1 MGRAVGVVRSRR
13 VACHGAI
20 RIMDAKALFPR
31 PKYGPGRFLLVVL
44 LALLFSSTIRS
55 EATERAGDVGTK
67 EPEPSLVL
75 LNARIWTPRD
85 AQDRPPNGPAPPS
98 AIAVIDDKILAVGDD
113 VTIRRYVGQATRVID
128 VGGRRIIPG
137 ITDSHTHMVSGGF
150 QMGRLALRQVRNKS
164 EFIQAIAAAAKAKQ
178 PGEWVLGGRWSVES
192 WTDPTP
198 PHRSW
203 IDPVTG
209 KVPVLLSRMD
219 GHSALANSVALRLA
233 GIDAKGPKDPQGGE
247 IERDPATGEPT
258 GILKESAAGLVSA
271 LIPEPSTAERYEALR
286 KAMAHA
292 NSLGVTSV
300 HDMCEPGDLD
310 AFRLADS
317 DGAMTVRVTAYLS
330 VDDWLA
336 FLENVATYT
345 HQSDMF
351 RLAGFKGYMDGSLG
365 SRNAYMK
372 EPYLDSTSDT
382 PYPRGQLHAMA
393 DPPAEFRRVVA
404 LADARGLQL
413 AIHAIGDQ
421 ANHLA
426 LDAYEAA
433 SKANG
438 RRDAHHRVEHAQH
451 LLPSDIARFAKLGVV
466 PSMQPFHKADDGR
479 YADKALDG
487 ARLNGSYAF
496 RQLLDAGANLC
507 FGSDWPVVSINPFV
521 GIASAVNATT
531 LDGKVWLPSH
541 SISLEEALEA
551 YTLSPARAI
560 QREDRLGTIAP
571 GKFADLVVL
580 KDDPFSLPPT
590 RLGDVRIAMTIV
602 AGKIVFSNGN

>member
-1 MGRAVGVVRSRR
+1 METESLILRPR
-13 VACHGAI
+13 HG
-20 RIMDAKALFPR
+20 L
-31 PKYGPGRFLLVVL
+31 GRFLLVAVP
-44 LALLFSSTIRS
+44 ALFFSSALRS
-55 EATERAGDVGTK
+55 EAA
-67 EPEPSLVL
+67 EPEGHADSRGPEASIVL
-75 LNARIWTPRD
+75 LNAKIWTPR
-85 AQDRPPNGPAPPS
+85 ASKNRSPNKPDPPS
-98 AIAVIDDKILAVGDD
+98 AIAIKDDKILAVGDD
-113 VTIRRYVGQATRVID
+113 TTIRKYVGQMSRVID

-137 ITDSHTHMVSGGF
+137 ITDSHTHIISGGF

-164 EFIQAIAAAAKAKQ
+164 EFIQAIATAAKAKQ

-192 WTDPTP
+192 WTEPTP

-209 KVPVLLSRMD
+209 NVPILLARMD
-219 GHSALANSVALRLA
+219 GHSSLANSVALRLA
-233 GIDAKGPKDPQGGE
+233 GIDAKGPKDPPGGE
-247 IERDPATGEPT
+247 IERDSTTGEPT

-271 LIPEPSTAERYEALR
+271 LISEPSTGERYEALR

-330 VDDWLA
+330 VDDWPA
-336 FLENVATYT
+336 FLEHVATYT

-351 RLAGFKGYMDGSLG
+351 RLAGIKGYMDGSLG

-382 PYPRGQLHAMA
+382 PYPRGQLNAMA

-404 LADARGLQL
+404 LADAKGLQL
-413 AIHAIGDQ
+413 AVHAIGDQ

-433 SKANG
+433 SKVNG
-438 RRDAHHRVEHAQH
+438 RRHAYHRVEHAQH
-451 LLPSDIARFAKLGVV
+451 LFPSDIARFAELGVV

-479 YADKALDG
+479 YAEEALDG
-487 ARLNGSYAF
+487 ARLNGSYAY
-496 RQLLDAGANLC
+496 RQLLDAGAILC
-507 FGSDWPVVSINPFV
+507 FGSDWPVVSINPFA

-531 LDGKVWLPSH
+531 LDGKVWLASH
-541 SISLEEALEA
+541 SISLEEAFEA
-551 YTLSPARAI
+551 YTLSPARATH
-560 QREDRLGTIAP
+560 REDRLGSIEP

-590 RLGDVRIAMTIV
+590 RLADVRVAMTIV
-602 AGKIVFSNGN
+602 AGKVVFSSWH

>member
-1 MGRAVGVVRSRR
+1 MVTKS
-13 VACHGAI
+13 
-20 RIMDAKALFPR
+20 LFPHPR
-31 PKYGPGRFLLVVL
+31 HGLGKFLLVAAW
-44 LALLFSSTIRS
+44 ALFFSSAPRS
-55 EATERAGDVGTK
+55 HATEPAGDVAAKG
-67 EPEPSLVL
+67 PEASLVL
-75 LNARIWTPRD
+75 LNAKIWTPRD
-85 AQDRPPNGPAPPS
+85 SRKLSPDKPASPS
-98 AIAVIDDKILAVGDD
+98 AIAIKDDKILAIGDD
-113 VTIRRYVGQATRVID
+113 TTIRRYVGKASRVID
-128 VGGRRIIPG
+128 VAGRRIIPG
-137 ITDSHTHMVSGGF
+137 ITDSHTHMISGGF

-209 KVPVLLSRMD
+209 NVPVLLSRMD

-233 GIDAKGPKDPQGGE
+233 GIDAKGPKDPPGGE

-271 LIPEPSTAERYEALR
+271 LIPEPSTDERYEALR

-300 HDMCEPGDLD
+300 HDMCGPGDLD

-330 VDDWLA
+330 VDDWPA

-365 SRNAYMK
+365 SRTAYMK

-382 PYPRGQLHAMA
+382 PYPRGQLNAMA

-404 LADARGLQL
+404 LVDARGLQL
-413 AIHAIGDQ
+413 AVHAIGDL

-438 RRDAHHRVEHAQH
+438 RRDAYHRVEHAQH
-451 LLPSDIARFAKLGVV
+451 LLPSDIARFAELGVV
-466 PSMQPFHKADDGR
+466 PSMQPLHKADDGR
-479 YADKALDG
+479 YAEKALDG

-507 FGSDWPVVSINPFV
+507 FGSDWPVVSINPFA

-531 LDGKVWLPSH
+531 LDGKVWLASH

-560 QREDRLGTIAP
+560 HREDRLGTIEP

-580 KDDPFSLPPT
+580 KDDPFSLPTT
-590 RLGDVRIAMTIV
+590 RLADVRVAMTIV